1 MFNLLA
7 TSPGSI
13 GFAAVRGAGNE
24 EAGIGKLRI
33 SEMLQQ
39 LLILLRKCCSSS
51 FFGNVGSYAEET
63 QIKILAQGGKSI
75 LETSRRG
82 NSQSLANSKLLP
94 DYLN

>member
-33 SEMLQQ
+33 SEMLPPSPGKRDVDVSE
-39 LLILLRKCCSSS
+39 IFR
-51 FFGNVGSYAEET
+51 SYAEET
-63 QIKILAQGGKSI
+63 
-75 LETSRRG
+75 
-82 NSQSLANSKLLP
+82 
-94 DYLN
+94 